1 MKNLKQNIMNKKSFS
16 LLAGMA
22 MVVAGF
28 AFASCSSND
37 DDIKNPTV
45 NATEAYARPVIIVSD
60 KMLDVYDVTCNIDG
74 NTVTVTKDNTVA
86 IGDTIVDKTTY
97 SMRKYVGAAKTYTQF
112 PSYPTFVEH
121 IKVKDGMDLRTVDK
135 TSLVRYAYYDYTNN
149 SALHEVTGVSGS
161 IFTTFTTMIGSKMSE
176 SSAKTFSDMTV
187 QINDTLKSANFIGR
201 SYKLGYANK

>member
-45 NATEAYARPVIIVSD
+45 NATEAYARPVIIVTD
-60 KMLDVYDVTCNIDG
+60 NMLDVYDVTYTIDG

-86 IGDTIVDKTTY
+86 IGDTTVDKTTY

-121 IKVKDGMDLRTVDK
+121 IKVKDGIDLRTTDK
-135 TSLVRYAYYDYTNN
+135 ISLVRYAYYDYTNN
-149 SALHEVTGVSGS
+149 SALHGMTGFAGS
-161 IFTTFTTMIGSKMSE
+161 IIDTFGTMVGSKMSE
-176 SSAKTFSDMTV
+176 SAAKTYSDMTV

-201 SYKLGYANK
+201 GYKLAYANK

>member
-45 NATEAYARPVIIVSD
+45 NATEAYARPVIIVTD
-60 KMLDVYDVTCNIDG
+60 NMLDVYDVTYTIDG

-86 IGDTIVDKTTY
+86 IGDTTVAKTTY

-121 IKVKDGMDLRTVDK
+121 IKVKDGKDLRTVDK
-135 TSLVRYAYYDYTNN
+135 ISLVRYAYYDYTNN
-149 SALHEVTGVSGS
+149 SALHGMTGFAGS
-161 IFTTFTTMIGSKMSE
+161 IIASFGTMVGSKMSE
-176 SSAKTFSDMTV
+176 SAAKTYSDMTV

-201 SYKLGYANK
+201 GYKLTNANK

>member
-60 KMLDVYDVTCNIDG
+60 NMLDVYDVTCTIDG

-86 IGDTIVDKTTY
+86 IGDTTVAKTTY

-121 IKVKDGMDLRTVDK
+121 IKVKDGIDLRTTDK
-135 TSLVRYAYYDYTNN
+135 ISLVRYAYYDYTNN
-149 SALHEVTGVSGS
+149 SALHGMTGFAGS
-161 IFTTFTTMIGSKMSE
+161 IIDTFGTMVGSKMSE
-176 SSAKTFSDMTV
+176 SAAKTYSDMTV

-201 SYKLGYANK
+201 GYKLAYANK

>member
-45 NATEAYARPVIIVSD
+45 NATEAYARPVIIVTD
-60 KMLDVYDVTCNIDG
+60 NMLDVYDVTCTIDG

-86 IGDTIVDKTTY
+86 IGDTTVDKTTY

-121 IKVKDGMDLRTVDK
+121 IKVKDGIDLRTTDK
-135 TSLVRYAYYDYTNN
+135 ISLVRYAYYDYTNN
-149 SALHEVTGVSGS
+149 SALHGMTGFAGS
-161 IFTTFTTMIGSKMSE
+161 IIDTFGTMVGSKMSE
-176 SSAKTFSDMTV
+176 SAAKTYSDMTV

-201 SYKLGYANK
+201 GYKLAYANK

>member
-60 KMLDVYDVTCNIDG
+60 NMLDVYDVTCTIDG

-86 IGDTIVDKTTY
+86 IGDTTVDKTTY

-121 IKVKDGMDLRTVDK
+121 IKVKDGIELRTTDK
-135 TSLVRYAYYDYTNN
+135 ISLVRYAYYDYTNN
-149 SALHEVTGVSGS
+149 SALHGMTGFAGS
-161 IFTTFTTMIGSKMSE
+161 IIDTFGTMVGSKMSE
-176 SSAKTFSDMTV
+176 SAAKTYSDMTV

-201 SYKLGYANK
+201 GYKLAYANK

>member
-60 KMLDVYDVTCNIDG
+60 NMLDVYDVTCTIDG

-86 IGDTIVDKTTY
+86 IGDTTVDKTTY

-121 IKVKDGMDLRTVDK
+121 IKVKDGIDLRTTDK
-135 TSLVRYAYYDYTNN
+135 ISLVRYAYYDYTNN
-149 SALHEVTGVSGS
+149 SALHGMTGFAGS
-161 IFTTFTTMIGSKMSE
+161 IIDTFGTMVGSKMSE
-176 SSAKTFSDMTV
+176 SAAKTYSDMTV

-201 SYKLGYANK
+201 GYKLAYANK